1 MPVSREQRKR
11 MREAGRLTNA
21 RDASLDYRLRMP
33 SERPRANPVT
43 LRGWGSLVDER
54 IERARAEGH
63 FRSLRGRGKPL
74 ERETAE
80 GNPFIARE
88 QFLMN
93 RIIQR
98 NGAAPPWVEVQGELE
113 DAVSSFRDVL
123 QASWVRKAVRSLSAS
138 HPRQLLCSVT
148 RDEIAALRDPAWE
161 TRERSFHDAALDD
174 VNRVVRKH
182 NAIAPIPV
190 RKGYLTR
197 DVELARCY
205 RVSVDAILEELQ
217 RRAHGSPKNLSDAC
231 EGFGQS
237 GEGADAGPDVGL
249 AAMFRAMVRG
259 VVERFIRP
267 L

>member
-1 MPVSREQRKR
+1 MGRSSRRSATSHR
-11 MREAGRLTNA
+11 YG
-21 RDASLDYRLRMP
+21 
-33 SERPRANPVT
+33 VT
-43 LRGWGSLVDER
+43 VL
-54 IERARAEGH
+54 
-63 FRSLRGRGKPL
+63 
-74 ERETAE
+74 
-80 GNPFIARE
+80 
-88 QFLMN
+88 N
-93 RIIQR
+93 RF
-98 NGAAPPWVEVQGELE
+98 AELE
-113 DAVSSFRDVL
+113 DAVSSFRDIL

-138 HPRQLLCSVT
+138 HPRQLLGSVT
-148 RDEIAALRDPAWE
+148 RDEVAALRDPAWE

-217 RRAHGSPKNLSDAC
+217 RRAHGSPKDLSDTG
-231 EGFGQS
+231 EGFGKS
-237 GEGADAGPDVGL
+237 GEGIDAGPDVGL